1 MKLRYAGIVLVALAL
16 LMLAMPA
23 SADDFINV
31 YESPNEISVTLGLPH
46 MALGDILL
54 CEPGYTCPSSVH
66 GAIDPNDPMWS
77 DLVRFADVPALG
89 GYVVILYSESMI
101 PDFVYGPGDI
111 NLMIADGFALPGN
124 FMGDNS
130 GAVIPETAPFT
141 EYAVYHIYSDAN
153 ETEVPEPGTVL
164 LVGAGLLGLANS
176 LRKRPSH

>member
-1 MKLRYAGIVLVALAL
+1 MKLRYAGLAFAVLAL

-31 YESPNEISVTLGLPH
+31 YENPNEISVTPGLPF

-54 CEPGYTCPSSVH
+54 CEPGYTCPTSVH

-77 DLVRFADVPALG
+77 DLVRFANVPELG
-89 GYVVILYSESMI
+89 GYVVILYSEAMI
-101 PDFVYGPGDI
+101 PDFIYGPGDI
-111 NLMIADGFALPGN
+111 TLMIADGFALPGD

-130 GAVIPETAPFT
+130 GLVIPETFPYT
-141 EYAVYHIYSDAN
+141 EYAVYHIYSDEY
-153 ETEVPEPGTVL
+153 ETVPEPGTML